1 LGNAFTVRKRPHHG
15 HNAGGGKGQKLRSR
29 TLFRMGIGVDDRQ
42 DFAPTT
48 QLKGSAM
55 KFAILGA
62 GGVGGYY
69 GGLLARNGHQV
80 CVLARTVNLAA
91 LRERGLEV
99 RTPEGSFTAS
109 VQSSDNVKDFSGVD
123 CALVAVKNYSLA
135 EIAPAAAFLASQ
147 GALIVPLLNGVEVV
161 DQLVANG
168 VPQEQLVGGLT
179 AISVVRT
186 APGVFERRSP
196 FQRVVLGELGPSQPE
211 RKRRIE
217 AIAQAFREA
226 GVDASVSPDITADL
240 WRKFAFIASM
250 AAACGLSRTAIGPLR
265 ATPLGHLL
273 IERAVRE
280 VISVARAH
288 KVALADDEA
297 ERTIKTIDGLPDA
310 MKPSLLIDLEA
321 GRLTEI
327 DDLSGAV
334 SRLGKA
340 CGVETPVHDTA
351 AAAIRVS
358 TK

>member
-1 LGNAFTVRKRPHHG
+1 
-15 HNAGGGKGQKLRSR
+15 
-29 TLFRMGIGVDDRQ
+29 
-42 DFAPTT
+42 
-48 QLKGSAM
+48 M

-69 GGLLARNGHQV
+69 GGLLAKNGHQV
-80 CVLARTVNLAA
+80 CVLARTSNLAA

-99 RTPEGSFTAS
+99 RTPEGSFNVPVEAS
-109 VQSSDNVKDFSGVD
+109 DKVKDFSGVD

-135 EIAPAAAFLASQ
+135 EIAPAAAFLATQ

-168 VPQEQLVGGLT
+168 VPQAQLVGGLT

-186 APGVFERRSP
+186 TPGVFERRSP
-196 FQRVVLGELGPSQPE
+196 FQRVVLGELGQSQPK
-211 RKRRIE
+211 RKQRID
-217 AIAQAFREA
+217 AIAQALRKA
-226 GVDASVSPDITADL
+226 GVDATVSADITADL

-265 ATPLGHLL
+265 ATKLGHLL

-280 VISVARAH
+280 VINVARAR

-321 GRLTEI
+321 RRPTDI

-334 SRLGKA
+334 SRLGRA
-340 CGVETPVHDTA
+340 CAVETLCMTQPQQPLACLRKNLTTDKH
-351 AAAIRVS
+351 R
-358 TK
+358 

>member
-1 LGNAFTVRKRPHHG
+1 
-15 HNAGGGKGQKLRSR
+15 
-29 TLFRMGIGVDDRQ
+29 
-42 DFAPTT
+42 
-48 QLKGSAM
+48 M

-69 GGLLARNGHQV
+69 GGLLAKNGHEV
-80 CVLARTVNLAA
+80 CVLARTGNLAA
-91 LRERGLEV
+91 LRDKGLEV
-99 RTPEGSFTAS
+99 RTPEGSFTVRVHAS
-109 VQSSDNVKDFSGVD
+109 DKVKDFTSVE

-135 EIAPAAAFLASQ
+135 EIAPAAAFLAAQ

-161 DQLVANG
+161 DQLKANG

-196 FQRVVLGELGPSQPE
+196 FQRVVLGELGQSQPE
-211 RKRRIE
+211 RRQRID
-217 AIAQAFREA
+217 AIVLAFRGA

-273 IERAVRE
+273 IERAVHE
-280 VISVARAH
+280 VMKVARAR

-297 ERTIKTIDGLPDA
+297 ERTIKAIDGLPDA

-321 GRLTEI
+321 GRPTEI

-351 AAAIRVS
+351 AAAIGGSSQHLTADRRG
-358 TK
+358 

>member
-1 LGNAFTVRKRPHHG
+1 
-15 HNAGGGKGQKLRSR
+15 
-29 TLFRMGIGVDDRQ
+29 
-42 DFAPTT
+42 
-48 QLKGSAM
+48 M

-69 GGLLARNGHQV
+69 GGLLVKNGHEV
-80 CVLARTVNLAA
+80 WVLARTSNLAS
-91 LRERGLEV
+91 LREKGLEV
-99 RTPEGSFTAS
+99 RTPEGSFTVR
-109 VQSSDNVKDFSGVD
+109 VQVSDNVKDFFGVD

-135 EIAPAAAFLASQ
+135 EIAPATAFLASQ

-161 DQLVANG
+161 DQLIANG

-179 AISVVRT
+179 AISVVRS

-196 FQRVVLGELGPSQPE
+196 FQRVVLGELGQSQPE
-211 RKRRIE
+211 RSQRIE
-217 AIAQAFREA
+217 AIVQAFRDV
-226 GVDASVSPDITADL
+226 GVDASVSPDINADL

-265 ATPLGHLL
+265 ATKLGHLL

-280 VISVARAH
+280 VISVARAR

-310 MKPSLLIDLEA
+310 MKRSLLIDLEA
-321 GRLTEI
+321 GRPQETE
-327 DDLSGAV
+327 DLRGAL

-340 CGVETPVHDTA
+340 YGVETPVHDTA
-351 AAAIRVS
+351 AAAIGV
-358 TK
+358 TFKK